1 MNRSLAVRALAA
13 LVLLSIPFGALWR
26 DYVTALVNAQNA
38 RGLEY
43 TLGEWPL
50 MIAPLAAWVG
60 QLTEQRADRLAAARG
75 VDLAADA
82 PAPS

>member
-1 MNRSLAVRALAA
+1 M
-13 LVLLSIPFGALWR
+13 LLSIPFGALWL

-60 QLTEQRADRLAAARG
+60 QLTRRRGDRQAAAQG
-75 VDLAADA
+75 VETAADA